1 MDKDNISEIISCFR
15 KALEAR
21 GVKIDRII
29 LYGSWA
35 KGTQREDSD
44 IDLVV
49 ISEDFK
55 EKDFWQRINMLSD
68 AIYEVFVPIEA
79 IAFTPEEWEK
89 GDSAVADYAKKN
101 GKKSRV

>member
-1 MDKDNISEIISCFR
+1 MDQNSISGIITCFR
-15 KALEAR
+15 KALESR

-68 AIYEVFVPIEA
+68 AIYEVFAPIEA
-79 IAFTPEEWEK
+79 RAFTPEEWER
-89 GDSAVADYAKKN
+89 GDSFVVDYVKEKEMVF
-101 GKKSRV
+101 G

>member
-1 MDKDNISEIISCFR
+1 MDKDNVSEIISCFR
-15 KALEAR
+15 KALEAK

-55 EKDFWQRINMLSD
+55 DKNFWQRINMLSD

-79 IAFTPEEWEK
+79 IAVTPEEWER
-89 GDSAVADYAKKN
+89 GDSFVADYAQKKEKVF
-101 GKKSRV
+101 G

>member
-1 MDKDNISEIISCFR
+1 MDKDNISKIISCFR
-15 KALEAR
+15 KALEAK
-21 GVKIDRII
+21 GVKIDKII

-35 KGTQREDSD
+35 NGTQREDSD

-49 ISEDFK
+49 ISKDFK

-79 IAFTPEEWEK
+79 IAFTPEEWES
-89 GDSAVADYAKKN
+89 GNSSVADYAQKN
-101 GKKSRV
+101 GREA

>member
-1 MDKDNISEIISCFR
+1 MDKNSISEIITCFS
-15 KALEAR
+15 KALESR

-55 EKDFWQRINMLSD
+55 EKDFWQRINLLSD
-68 AIYEVFVPIEA
+68 AIYEVFAPIEA
-79 IAFTPEEWEK
+79 RAFTPEEWES
-89 GDSAVADYAKKN
+89 GDSFVVDYAKEQEMVF
-101 GKKSRV
+101 G

>member
-1 MDKDNISEIISCFR
+1 VDKNSILGIISCFR
-15 KALEAR
+15 KALESR

-55 EKDFWQRINMLSD
+55 EKDFWQRINLLSD
-68 AIYEVFVPIEA
+68 AIYEVFAPIEA
-79 IAFTPEEWEK
+79 RAFTPEEWER
-89 GDSAVADYAKKN
+89 GDSFVVDYVKEKEVVF
-101 GKKSRV
+101 G